1 MPRYSYKC
9 TKCGHK
15 FDEICMIKFRNDA
28 KVCPSCN
35 GPAGRDAETEINTRP
50 STQNEDHLRWSWS
63 MGATPQ
69 VAREML
75 KKHPDFQYKYG
86 ENGGPLL
93 VKNRQDKL
101 RKMKIHGMQEY

>member
-9 TKCGHK
+9 SKCGYK
-15 FDEICMIKFRNDA
+15 FDEIDSISRRNDTRH
-28 KVCPSCN
+28 CPSCN

-50 STQNEDHLRWSWS
+50 GTQNEDHPRWSWS

-69 VAREML
+69 MAREML
-75 KKHPDFQYKYG
+75 KKHPHLQYKYG

-93 VKNRQDKL
+93 VKNRQEKL
-101 RKMKIHGMQEY
+101 KLMKLHGMQEY